1 MMSEIDK
8 IFPLVTIVIPTYERT
23 YLVIRAVQSVLAQ
36 TLQRIEIIVVIDGS
50 DKSTYHALEALNE
63 HRLHI
68 VELPISRGGAGARHA
83 GVCEA
88 QTEWIAFLDDDDE
101 WLPYK
106 LEKQLQTAQSS
117 CYRLPIVTCYVTGTT
132 PKGQFVWP
140 KRPLK
145 PLEPVSEYLLARST
159 LFHGEGMIQTSTLF
173 VKKELLQ
180 TIPFKT
186 DLQRHHEWDW
196 LIRASAISDVGIEF
210 VPESLVIWY
219 TEEERKSVSSKNN
232 WQYSLHWIQE
242 LHASVTPRAYAA
254 FIMTVVGAIAAR
266 EGDRQAFWPL
276 FREAVLRGRPKL
288 IDFALYMGMWLI
300 PQDGRRRIRASV
312 QDMRNR
318 MVKSHKTAA

>member
-1 MMSEIDK
+1 LR
-8 IFPLVTIVIPTYERT
+8 PLVSIVIPTRNRAHLIERSIKSI
-23 YLVIRAVQSVLAQ
+23 LFQ
-36 TLQRIEIIVVIDGS
+36 TLSDFELIIVIDGP
-50 DKSTYHALEALNE
+50 DKETLQMLKAFKDE
-63 HRLHI
+63 RI
-68 VELPISRGGAGARHA
+68 KVIELSLSRGGAGARQA
-83 GVCEA
+83 GVA
-88 QTEWIAFLDDDDE
+88 FAHADWVAFLDDDDE

-106 LEKQLQTAQSS
+106 LEKQLEAAQTSI
-117 CYRLPIVTCYVTGTT
+117 YRLPIVTCYVIGTT
-132 PKGQFVWP
+132 PKGQFIWP
-140 KRPLK
+140 KRSLK

-159 LFHGEGMIQTSTLF
+159 LFHGEGMIQTSSLF

-180 TIPFKT
+180 TVPFKT

-210 VPESLVIWY
+210 VPEPLVIWY
-219 TEEERKSVSSKNN
+219 AEEPRNSVSSKNN

-242 LHASVTPRAYAA
+242 LHALVTPRAYAA

-266 EGDRQAFWPL
+266 EGDLQAFWPL
-276 FREAVLRGRPKL
+276 FREAVLRGRPKP

-318 MVKSHKTAA
+318 MVKNHKTAA